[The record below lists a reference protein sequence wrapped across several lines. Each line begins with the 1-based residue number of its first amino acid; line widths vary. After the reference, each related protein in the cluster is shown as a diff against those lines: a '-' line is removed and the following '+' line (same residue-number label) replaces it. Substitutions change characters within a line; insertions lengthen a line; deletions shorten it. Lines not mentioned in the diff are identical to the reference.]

1 MAAVACNSLAG
12 QLALSYSQPL
22 LKSPYYPDIY
32 TVKEEMDT
40 NSNHVAKKNDVFKP
54 KSASLHR
61 GTVRFVQLASSDLS
75 TTSDLSNSKDSG
87 IGSSDD
93 NNSQGETPITRDDH
107 RPENDAEDDEER
119 VKFMETAREFT
130 NANVE
135 EMTWKERGNRMDNCL
150 GWLREEI
157 TKMKKQDQSLMRQFM
172 ELRSTIHQ
180 LKQSST
186 QQSLRATYLRNQ
198 ASCANL
204 GASDQSARS
213 NTTSRQS
220 NSHMRSN
227 LRPLGAASQ
236 SSTSGN
242 LSSMQFHSR
251 GNLNH
256 MHSAMDASPKMAQSL
271 AHLEDTS
278 FDMDSYFGDVD
289 FEHDSF
295 YDDDD
300 SDAFIDQPDGM
311 SPGHISVLSDQPYMP
326 QYRTRTVSLVTPHYI
341 GRPCASGYLARSRYM
356 SFSNAKGRV
365 ESERA
370 ILE

>member
-1 MAAVACNSLAG
+1 MAAVACNSLGG
-12 QLALSYSQPL
+12 QLALSYSQPV
-22 LKSPYYPDIY
+22 LKSTFYHDIY
-32 TVKEEMDT
+32 TVKEEIDT
-40 NSNHVAKKNDVFKP
+40 NSNHIAKKNDISKQ

-61 GTVRFVQLASSDLS
+61 GTVRFVQLATANLS

-93 NNSQGETPITRDDH
+93 NNSQGENTITRDDEA
-107 RPENDAEDDEER
+107 PGDEAEDDEEH
-119 VKFMETAREFT
+119 VKFTETARKYT

-135 EMTWKERGNRMDNCL
+135 KMTWKERGERMDNCL

-198 ASCANL
+198 SSCANL
-204 GASDQSARS
+204 GASDLSARS
-213 NTTSRQS
+213 NTPHRQS
-220 NSHMRSN
+220 HSQSRSS
-227 LRPLGAASQ
+227 LRPLGATSQ
-236 SSTSGN
+236 SSTSSN

-256 MHSAMDASPKMAQSL
+256 AHSNLSGNVKMGQSL

-278 FDMDSYFGDVD
+278 FDMDSYFGEVD
-289 FEHDSF
+289 FENDSF

-300 SDAFIDQPDGM
+300 SDAFVDLPDGM
-311 SPGHISVLSDQPYMP
+311 GGTPVSALSEQPYMP

-341 GRPCASGYLARSRYM
+341 GRPTASGYLARSRYM